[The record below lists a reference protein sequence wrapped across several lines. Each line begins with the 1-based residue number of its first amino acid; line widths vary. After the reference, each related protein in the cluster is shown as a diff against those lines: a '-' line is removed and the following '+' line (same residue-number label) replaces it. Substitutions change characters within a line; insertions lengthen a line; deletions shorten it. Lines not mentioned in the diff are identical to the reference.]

1 MKKIKA
7 ISILGTRPEAI
18 KMAPII
24 KQLEKE
30 RFDSVVVVTGQHKEM
45 LDQVIEIFEI
55 KVDYNLDI
63 MKKNQCLQ
71 DITCRMIHEM
81 SKVIAKEKPDVVL
94 VHGDTTTAFAASLAA
109 FYQKVKI
116 GHIEAGLRTGRKYS
130 PFPEEMNRQMIDTLS
145 DFYFAP
151 TKKNHENLLKENIS
165 AEKIFITGNTVI
177 DTLHTTVNKSY
188 TNKLL
193 DSVFPEKKLILLT
206 MHRRENQG
214 KPMINTFKAVRKLA
228 NEQKNI
234 IIVYPVH
241 LNPKIQMLAKLYLGE
256 HPRIHLLEPLNVVD
270 FHNYLARSYFVMS
283 DSGGI
288 QEEATALGKPVL
300 VLRDT
305 TERSEGETAG
315 ILKLIGTDSKQ
326 VYSSMKSLLDNNE
339 EYLTMSQAENIYGDG
354 TASIKI
360 VEVLNNKLSQK

>member
-151 TKKNHENLLKENIS
+151 TKKI
-165 AEKIFITGNTVI
+165 
-177 DTLHTTVNKSY
+177 
-188 TNKLL
+188 
-193 DSVFPEKKLILLT
+193 
-206 MHRRENQG
+206 M
-214 KPMINTFKAVRKLA
+214 
-228 NEQKNI
+228 
-234 IIVYPVH
+234 
-241 LNPKIQMLAKLYLGE
+241 
-256 HPRIHLLEPLNVVD
+256 RI
-270 FHNYLARSYFVMS
+270 Y
-283 DSGGI
+283 
-288 QEEATALGKPVL
+288 
-300 VLRDT
+300 
-305 TERSEGETAG
+305 
-315 ILKLIGTDSKQ
+315 
-326 VYSSMKSLLDNNE
+326 
-339 EYLTMSQAENIYGDG
+339 
-354 TASIKI
+354 
-360 VEVLNNKLSQK
+360 